1 MKQDIRLKVFKVF
14 PVFTEVMIQKFAKFR
29 LFQCNLLSSFS
40 EAGSDLALIFFLIE
54 KEREGDG

>member
-29 LFQCNLLSSFS
+29 LFQCKFLSSFS
-40 EAGSDLALIFFLIE
+40 EAGSDFSIDIFFNR
-54 KEREGDG
+54 ERE

>member
-40 EAGSDLALIFFLIE
+40 EAGSDFSIDIFFNR
-54 KEREGDG
+54 ERE